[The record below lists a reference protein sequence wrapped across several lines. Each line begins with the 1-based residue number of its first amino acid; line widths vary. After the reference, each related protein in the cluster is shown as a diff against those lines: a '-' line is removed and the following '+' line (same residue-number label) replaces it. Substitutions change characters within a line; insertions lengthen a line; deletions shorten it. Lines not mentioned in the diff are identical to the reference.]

1 MSWGDAVG
9 SGDSGLEWR
18 APTVKDAL
26 QGVATVGRGGRIAI
40 RPYKPDQYP
49 STENWHLVSADW
61 SDRSATEG
69 GRYVVRRWQLGVG
82 FEKGRI
88 AMHRKGWHERPN
100 CNSALPDPTNVHQLI
115 TGTWILATENCRLP
129 TGNSLPL
136 HNSVATHR
144 NVTAWSWLG
153 IGSRRHRCISAHLND
168 GMIWPEVAWL
178 RGFWEMGETGDSRP
192 NPFVPIF
199 AVVTFRYM

>member
-1 MSWGDAVG
+1 
-9 SGDSGLEWR
+9 
-18 APTVKDAL
+18 
-26 QGVATVGRGGRIAI
+26 
-40 RPYKPDQYP
+40 
-49 STENWHLVSADW
+49 
-61 SDRSATEG
+61 
-69 GRYVVRRWQLGVG
+69 LGVG

-100 CNSALPDPTNVHQLI
+100 CNSALQTPTNVHQPI
-115 TGTWILATENCRLP
+115 TGSWILATENCGLP

-136 HNSVATHR
+136 HNSAAIYR
-144 NVTAWSWLG
+144 NGTA
-153 IGSRRHRCISAHLND
+153 GSRMRPDGQGHGPISAHWND